1 MNQISSSR
9 KRTIGLTYLREI
21 KVVMEIIAKKFRN
34 IEKHK
39 IWKYKQERTEK
50 GILDEHPIKQDEIDL
65 VSPSLVWQ
73 VQELWYWLEEDL
85 LSCPIVIVTIVN
97 RRRYNGSTTST
108 NRSTV
113 VRGDK
118 DDYDNLVN
126 PARLIRFCKKKG
138 NDNNRRRWWRH
149 ERPISLHSSRNNRG
163 QTTMSTMGITV
174 VWCMIKQIAGRG
186 WHIPWYRWCHHNR
199 DMKNVPDHD
208 ESSLRPVT
216 DRKCF
221 LLLWIKIKTKS
232 WDRLLNIFL
241 LS

>member
-1 MNQISSSR
+1 M
-9 KRTIGLTYLREI
+9 
-21 KVVMEIIAKKFRN
+21 
-34 IEKHK
+34 
-39 IWKYKQERTEK
+39 
-50 GILDEHPIKQDEIDL
+50 
-65 VSPSLVWQ
+65 
-73 VQELWYWLEEDL
+73 QELWYWLEEDL
-85 LSCPIVIVTIVN
+85 LSCPIVIVTIIN

-126 PARLIRFCKKKG
+126 PARLIRFCKKKD
-138 NDNNRRRWWRH
+138 NDSSSRRWWRH
-149 ERPISLHSSRNNRG
+149 ERPISLHSSRNIKG

-174 VWCMIKQIAGRG
+174 VWCMIKQIADLA

-232 WDRLLNIFL
+232 WDRLLNVLFL
-241 LS
+241 LWWCWWRWWTLRYNCKNNNATVLLIMMVVITNTNTVRAIWLDK